1 MTRLGRKPLGP
12 ALVQHLDGSP
22 RAKERLEV
30 ILQTLAGRLT
40 IAEAG
45 ERLGINEA
53 MFHRL
58 RSEVL
63 AAGLAQLEPKPL
75 GRPPRIPTAEQ
86 QQCEAL
92 QRRVAELEAE
102 LRIATTREEIA
113 LVLAPRPEQAPPLKK
128 TTDMRFRKRRRR
140 PSRPKRRPR

>member
-30 ILQTLAGRLT
+30 ILETLAGQLT
-40 IAEAG
+40 IAQACA
-45 ERLGINEA
+45 RLGINEA

-92 QRRVAELEAE
+92 QRRVAELETE
-102 LRIATTREEIA
+102 LKIATTREEIA
-113 LVLAPRPEQAPPLKK
+113 LVLAPRSEPASPLKK
-128 TTDMRFRKRRRR
+128 TTNIQSRKHRRRS
-140 PSRPKRRPR
+140 PRPR

>member
-30 ILQTLAGRLT
+30 ILETLAGQLT
-40 IAEAG
+40 ITQACA
-45 ERLGINEA
+45 RLGINEA
-53 MFHRL
+53 MLHRL

-92 QRRVAELEAE
+92 QRRVAELETE
-102 LRIATTREEIA
+102 LKIATTREEIA
-113 LVLAPRPEQAPPLKK
+113 LVLAPRSEPASPLKK
-128 TTDMRFRKRRRR
+128 TTAMPSRKRRRR
-140 PSRPKRRPR
+140 PPRPK